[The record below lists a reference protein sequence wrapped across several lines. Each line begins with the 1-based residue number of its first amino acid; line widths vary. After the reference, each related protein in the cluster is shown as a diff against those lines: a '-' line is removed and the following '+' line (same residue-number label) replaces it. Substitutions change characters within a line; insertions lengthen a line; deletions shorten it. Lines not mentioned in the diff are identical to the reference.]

1 MALLPSRT
9 TYNQSASSVISQ
21 LKKGGQQQQNDF
33 IWANQDRF
41 YAIALIATDNPDIA
55 ENLTVTAFHNI
66 FAAIRQINPK
76 QMGLPLW
83 EWLSP
88 FIVDLCA
95 DYNRQHAKSAAPVTA
110 VDPSEDGSAQMDW
123 ETTVILGLQRVKRCF
138 SNLVPEQ
145 RKAFILRHQLSLD
158 YTQIAAVLNQNVEVI
173 MSWLFRARVQI
184 VKCLGRG

>member
-33 IWANQDRF
+33 VWANQERF
-41 YAIALIATDNPDIA
+41 YAIALIATDNHSTA
-55 ENLTVTAFHNI
+55 ETLTVTAFSNV
-66 FAAIRQINPK
+66 FNAVRNINPK
-76 QMGLPLW
+76 QIGLPLW

-88 FIVDLCA
+88 FIVEACEEH
-95 DYNRQHAKSAAPVTA
+95 NRKQPRVAPVNTI
-110 VDPSEDGSAQMDW
+110 DPTEDGSAQMDW

-138 SNLVPEQ
+138 SNLPPEQ

-158 YTQIAAVLNQNVEVI
+158 YTQIACVLNQSVETV

>member
-9 TYNQSASSVISQ
+9 TYNQSASSIIVQ

-33 IWANQDRF
+33 VWNNQDRF
-41 YAIALIATDNPDIA
+41 YAIALIATDNPEIA
-55 ENLTVTAFHNI
+55 ERLTVEAFCNVFTAIKHINTK
-66 FAAIRQINPK
+66 QI
-76 QMGLPLW
+76 GLPLW
-83 EWLSP
+83 EWLAP
-88 FIVDLCA
+88 FIVDACT
-95 DYNRQHAKSAAPVTA
+95 DYNHQHARNVPAQPL
-110 VDPSEDGSAQMDW
+110 DPAEDGSAQMDW

-138 SNLVPEQ
+138 GSLVPEQ

-158 YTQIAAVLNQNVEVI
+158 YDQIAAVLDQNVEVV